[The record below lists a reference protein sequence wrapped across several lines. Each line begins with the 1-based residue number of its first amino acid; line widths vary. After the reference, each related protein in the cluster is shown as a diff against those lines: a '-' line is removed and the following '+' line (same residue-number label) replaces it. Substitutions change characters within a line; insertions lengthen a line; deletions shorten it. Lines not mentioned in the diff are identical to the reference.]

1 MSYGESN
8 ERQRSRR
15 GFRTPLDL
23 GMGVFY
29 VAIGIVIMVTRSFG
43 VYSIPPGVLYT
54 TITYV
59 LCGMMIVGGCFR
71 FYRGW
76 QDILQNRKK

>member
-1 MSYGESN
+1 MSYGESD

-15 GFRTPLDL
+15 GFRTPLDI
-23 GMGVFY
+23 GMGLFY
-29 VAIGIVIMVTRSFG
+29 IAIGLVIMITKAFG
-43 VYSIPPGVLYT
+43 NVSIPP
-54 TITYV
+54 IISYV
-59 LCGMMIVGGCFR
+59 LGGMMVVGGGFR

>member
-8 ERQRSRR
+8 ERQRSRS
-15 GFRTPLDL
+15 GFRTPLDI

-29 VAIGIVIMVTRSFG
+29 IAIGLVIMITKAFG
-43 VYSIPPGVLYT
+43 TMSIPPV
-54 TITYV
+54 ISYV
-59 LCGMMIVGGCFR
+59 LGGMMVVGGGFR
-71 FYRGW
+71 FYRGL